1 MPDFESKKQTPDVIS
16 STKTPPTSWSE
27 QKSRMDAMLA
37 KLKSEIQEVKSMDK
51 DLTRQFISLGGI
63 INQIKAEQLE
73 DDDTIDLEDD
83 IKEDPSDENDEG
95 DDTKL

>member
-1 MPDFESKKQTPDVIS
+1 MIS
-16 STKTPPTSWSE
+16 STTTGTTTSWSE

-63 INQIKAEQLE
+63 INQIKAEQQEEE
-73 DDDTIDLEDD
+73 DQIDLEDD
-83 IKEDPSDENDEG
+83 IKEDPSDDEES
-95 DDTKL
+95 DTKL